1 MTNKI
6 LVVIVLYGIKLED
19 SLTYQTLNL
28 SVKESNL
35 IIDLFVYDNSPSYN
49 KVDVQNNN
57 FNIIYKSDITNSGI
71 SKAYNKAA
79 DYARKCEKKWLLFL
93 DQDSNIPKN
102 LFYVFKES
110 KDKFSSEKLFVPIL
124 KQNNTILSPCKFKF
138 MKGSSFSSVLPGIL
152 SLANVSVFNSGIFI
166 NLNAFI
172 KVGGYDENVPLD
184 FSDHSFIFRYK
195 RWFSNI
201 VVIPIVIEHELSS
214 QSSDQKIILRRFIQ
228 YCKGVKAFS
237 SIEGG
242 KGLLFFWTALRAVK
256 LSFQFKNFQYIKIL
270 FDKN

>member
-6 LVVIVLYGIKLED
+6 LVVIVLYGINLED

-28 SVKESNL
+28 SVTESDS
-35 IIDLFVYDNSPSYN
+35 IVDLFVYDNSATCN
-49 KVDVQNNN
+49 KINVQNNK
-57 FNIIYKSDITNSGI
+57 FNIIYKSDTTNSGI

-79 DYARKCEKKWLLFL
+79 DYASECQKDWLLFL

-102 LFYVFKES
+102 LFSVFNEF
-110 KDKFSSEKLFVPIL
+110 KDKFSNEKLFVPVL
-124 KQNNTILSPCKFKF
+124 KQNNIILSPCKFKF

-152 SLANVSVFNSGIFI
+152 SLENVSVFNSGIFI
-166 NLNAFI
+166 DLNAFR

-195 RWFSNI
+195 KWFSNI

-214 QSSDQKIILRRFIQ
+214 KSSDQTIILRRFIQ
-228 YCKGVKAFS
+228 YCKGVRAFS